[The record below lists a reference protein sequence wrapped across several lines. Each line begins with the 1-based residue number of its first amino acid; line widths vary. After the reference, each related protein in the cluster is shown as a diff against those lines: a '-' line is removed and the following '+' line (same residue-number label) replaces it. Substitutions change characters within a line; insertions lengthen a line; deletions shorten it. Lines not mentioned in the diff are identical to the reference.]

1 MRTFRPLLS
10 ALLLVGVAGVVIAAE
25 SLDERIAQIERIN
38 RTQPWEASAALI
50 EALGPDR
57 TQLSEAQR
65 FRVELIESRNLALK
79 GDYERG
85 LKLAQSLLQRDV
97 PPELRIRAL
106 TLAVNIS
113 VNVSDYP
120 GAFGWLEE
128 GLTLLDRIQ
137 APQPRLLGMA
147 SYLYLRVGEERA
159 ALAYAR
165 QALEVAHGTGDP
177 RDECLA
183 LSDLAIALD
192 LTGNPGEAESMSRA
206 QIAACDRAGDPV
218 FRADGYKGVGKV
230 LVAQELYAQAIP
242 WLEQARRQFQAAG
255 FTSGYLE
262 TGVTL
267 GRALLNSG
275 APLRRARALVDEALP
290 VFEQQQ
296 ARDNIETAR
305 TLLAQIL
312 AREGNAAGALEQLQ
326 LARIAH
332 NELDE
337 IARERRLAWL
347 QMKFDTQAKEQRIA
361 ELQGEREL
369 QAAELEARSRAQ
381 WLQGLGLL
389 ALLLVSALLLSLL
402 ARAVGER
409 RRFRELSERDG
420 LTGLRNH
427 QSALRAGHSLLLRCR
442 RDGRRLTAI
451 VADIDY
457 FKQIN
462 DRHGHAAGDEVLRR
476 LGKLLLEVFPKR
488 AVVGRSGGEEFTML
502 VDGAVEQA
510 RYLVED
516 LRRRIAPFEFEQRRI
531 DYSLSY
537 GLCEADPDAT
547 LETVLRSADMALYE
561 AKRNGRNRVVDAAAA
576 SLCARSEP
584 GLVVVGSGIQ
594 LGRHLSQRGLSEI
607 QEAERVLVLTDGAAH
622 AMIAE
627 LRPDLIDLRVHYAPG
642 KDRRQT
648 YREMEAAIMAEV
660 LAGKRVCVV
669 FYGHP
674 GVFADVPHAVVRKVR
689 EAGLSARMEP
699 GISSEACLYAD
710 LGIDPGRHGVQSLE
724 ATQFLLEER
733 EIDTRSLLL
742 LWQVALTGDT
752 ACVRFHAEPQELQR
766 LVERLQR
773 DYPPEHEVIL
783 YEAARLPVEP
793 FRAERM
799 PLRDLARAHYE
810 EYTMLVVPAC
820 APRPSN
826 LAARLLQVARTGG

>member
-1 MRTFRPLLS
+1 MPAFSRSLL
-10 ALLLVGVAGVVIAAE
+10 ALCFSCAAGVAVAQQT
-25 SLDERIAQIERIN
+25 LDERIAEIEHVN
-38 RTQPWEASAALI
+38 RTQPWSASARLI

-57 TQLSEAQR
+57 TRLSEAQR
-65 FRVELIESRNLALK
+65 FRIELVEARNFALAGDYAHGLALA
-79 GDYERG
+79 E
-85 LKLAQSLLQRDV
+85 SLLQRQV

-106 TLAVNIS
+106 TLAVNVS
-113 VNVSDYP
+113 VNISDYP

-128 GLTLLDRIQ
+128 GLALLDQI
-137 APQPRLLGMA
+137 ATPQPRLLGMA
-147 SYLYLRVGEERA
+147 SYLHLRVGEERV
-159 ALAYAR
+159 ALDYAR
-165 QALEVAHGTGDP
+165 QALAVARTTGQA

-192 LTGNPGEAESMSRA
+192 ETGQLGEAEATSRA
-206 QIAACDRAGDPV
+206 QIAACGRAGDPV

-242 WLEQARRQFQAAG
+242 WLEQARLQFQEAG
-255 FTSGYLE
+255 FTSGFLE

-267 GRALLNSG
+267 GRALLRSG
-275 APLRRARALVDEALP
+275 DSLARARELVDAALP
-290 VFEQQQ
+290 TFEAQQ
-296 ARDNIETAR
+296 ARDNIESAR
-305 TLLAQIL
+305 TLLAEIL
-312 AREGNAAGALEQLQ
+312 EREGDAAGALAQLQ
-326 LARIAH
+326 KARLAHAQ
-332 NELDE
+332 LDE

-347 QMKFDTQAKEQRIA
+347 QMKFDTQAKEKRIA
-361 ELQGEREL
+361 ALQGERNL
-369 QAAELEARSRAQ
+369 QAAEIEARSRAQ

-409 RRFRELSERDG
+409 RRYRELSERDG

-427 QSALRAGHSLLLRCR
+427 QSTLRAGQALLARCR
-442 RDGRRLTAI
+442 RDGRQLTAI
-451 VADIDY
+451 VADIDC

-462 DRHGHAAGDEVLRR
+462 DRHGHAAGDAVLRR
-476 LGKLLLEVFPKR
+476 LGQLLREVFPAR

-502 VDGAVEQA
+502 VDAGIEQA

-516 LRRRIAPFEFEQRRI
+516 LRRRIAAIEFEDRRI

-537 GLCEADPDAT
+537 GLREAGHNLP
-547 LETVLRSADMALYE
+547 LEEVLRCADMALYE
-561 AKRNGRNRVVDAAAA
+561 AKRSGRNRVVDAATM
-576 SLCARSEP
+576 SQGRRSEP
-584 GLVVVGSGIQ
+584 GLVVVGTGIQ
-594 LGRHLSQRGLSEI
+594 LGRHMSARSLSEI
-607 QEAERVLVLTDGAAH
+607 QEAECVLALTDGAAH

-627 LRPDLIDLRVHYAPG
+627 MRPDLVDLRVHYAPG

-648 YREMEAAIMAEV
+648 YREMEAAIMTEV
-660 LAGKRVCVV
+660 LAGKRVCAV

-674 GVFADVPHAVVRKVR
+674 GVFADVPHAVVRKSR

-752 ACVRFHAEPQELQR
+752 ACTRFHAEPRELAR
-766 LVERLQR
+766 LVERLLR
-773 DYPPEHEVIL
+773 DYPADHEVIL
-783 YEAARLPVEP
+783 YEAARLPIEP
-793 FRAERM
+793 FRADRM
-799 PLRDLARAHYE
+799 PLRALAEAHYE
-810 EYTMLVVPAC
+810 EYTTLVVPPC
-820 APRPSN
+820 APLAAG
-826 LAARLLQVARTGG
+826 LAARLLRAARVPG